1 MARLLGTAH
10 REAFDLLFYLDHLQ
24 RWVLVGRRTG
34 LRICLST
41 SSITNLIL
49 QPALLDWYSVRF
61 SLYWHLAVVAV
72 ILNSTAMV
80 IKLLIRMGLAVD
92 LVSAALR

>member
-10 REAFDLLFYLDHLQ
+10 REAIGLLFYRDHLQ

-41 SSITNLIL
+41 SSITNLIPQL
-49 QPALLDWYSVRF
+49 ALLDWYSIRF
-61 SLYWHLAVVAV
+61 SL
-72 ILNSTAMV
+72 
-80 IKLLIRMGLAVD
+80 R
-92 LVSAALR
+92 

>member
-1 MARLLGTAH
+1 MVCLLGTAL
-10 REAFDLLFYLDHLQ
+10 REAINLLFYRDLLQ
-24 RWVLVGRRTG
+24 RWVLVGRRTE

-41 SSITNLIL
+41 SSITNLTPQL
-49 QPALLDWYSVRF
+49 ALLDCYSVRF
-61 SLYWHLAVVAV
+61 GLHWHLAVAAV